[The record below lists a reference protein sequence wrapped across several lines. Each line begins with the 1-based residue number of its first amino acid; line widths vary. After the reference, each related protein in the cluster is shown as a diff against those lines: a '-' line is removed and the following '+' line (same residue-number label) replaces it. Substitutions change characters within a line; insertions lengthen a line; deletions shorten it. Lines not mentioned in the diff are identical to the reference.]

1 MTAVAPRIIVDH
13 SRLGDAITGIERITL
28 ELFSGE
34 ALAPLKIEPVT
45 GGSTLRMIAAQQ
57 LGLPA
62 RLIADRKALVL
73 CPGFPPSVPLTLI
86 GGRRVVPYIHDC
98 FLITRPQD
106 LNWRAR
112 SYMAPAFHQAVR
124 RLPWFLVNSETT
136 AHELRRFCRPDAEIS
151 LYRPRVRDLFGV
163 AGLVSQRVLQ
173 AGGRLDLLALG
184 TVEPRKNLVAAADIV
199 ERLRSAHGF
208 DARLHVIGRV
218 GWGGED
224 KRIAGRPG
232 VEMHGYLD
240 IDGVR
245 AALAGAHAL
254 ISTSFDEGL
263 GLPLLE
269 AQHAGLPIIAPHGPV
284 FMEALAGSGLHIDPA
299 KPTEAAAAIAAFL
312 SAPDAFARGA
322 AASRANVERWNTA
335 ADADRSALIERL
347 LRFS

>member
-1 MTAVAPRIIVDH
+1 MTPRILVDH
-13 SRLGDAITGIERITL
+13 SRLGTTITGIERITL

-34 ALAPLKIEPVT
+34 ALAPLELEPVT
-45 GGSTLRMIAAQQ
+45 GGSTLRMMLAQQ
-57 LGLPA
+57 IGLPA
-62 RLIADRKALVL
+62 RLIADRKAVVL
-73 CPGFPPSVPLTLI
+73 CPAFPPSIPLTLM

-112 SYMAPAFHQAVR
+112 AYMVPAFRKAVSS
-124 RLPWFLVNSETT
+124 LPWFLVNSETT
-136 AHELRRFCRPDAEIS
+136 ASELRRFCRPDAEIS
-151 LYRPRVRDLFGV
+151 LYRPRVRDVFGV
-163 AGLVSQRVLQ
+163 AGLANQRTLQ
-173 AGGRLDLLALG
+173 PGGRLDLLALG

-199 ERLRSAHGF
+199 ACLRDAHGF
-208 DARLHVIGRV
+208 DARLHVIGRI

-224 KRIAGRPG
+224 KRLAGRPG

-245 AALAGAHAL
+245 AGLAGAHAL

-269 AQHAGLPIIAPHGPV
+269 AQHAGLPIIAPEGPV
-284 FMEALAGSGLHIDPA
+284 FTEALAGSGLHIDPA
-299 KPTEAAAAIAAFL
+299 KPAEAAAAIAAFL
-312 SAPDAFARGA
+312 TAPDAFTRGA

-335 ADADRSALIERL
+335 ADADRSALVERL
-347 LRFS
+347 LRFG